1 MSGGEFDYQNHAIGI
16 VSRAI
21 TDEVEVSERGYS
33 DATRFELL
41 RIARLLAALDDLAHQ
56 ADLFYSCDISE
67 ETFLSRCKKSWNET
81 EVVDANEKLVK
92 ELKDGNK

>member
-1 MSGGEFDYQNHAIGI
+1 
-16 VSRAI
+16 
-21 TDEVEVSERGYS
+21 
-33 DATRFELL
+33 L

-81 EVVDANEKLVK
+81 EEK
-92 ELKDGNK
+92 